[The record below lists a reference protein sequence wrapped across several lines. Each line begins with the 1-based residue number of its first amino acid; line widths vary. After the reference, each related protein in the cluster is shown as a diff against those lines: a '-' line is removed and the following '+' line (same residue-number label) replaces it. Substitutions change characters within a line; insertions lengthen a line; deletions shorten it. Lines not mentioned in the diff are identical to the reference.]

1 LSLLSLHVVTTDVQ
15 DVTICQVKSTT
26 YIISC
31 VFLNGSDASGCNY
44 TLMSEEGNITGSIER
59 SNSEGETIVV
69 ADTAAGSKLLLQAYA
84 SDLVLNDT
92 TQSLVVTR
100 NITGL
105 RVEPC
110 PSGTT
115 GLGT

>member
-44 TLMSEEGNITGSIER
+44 TLMSEEGSISAGSTER
-59 SNSEGETIVV
+59 SNSRGEKIVV
-69 ADTAAGSKLLLQAYA
+69 AGTVAVIQAHS
-84 SDLVLNDT
+84 SDVMLDVNSIVFTKRIMGMRL
-92 TQSLVVTR
+92 
-100 NITGL
+100 
-105 RVEPC
+105 EPC
-110 PSGTT
+110 PTGTT
-115 GLGT
+115 GKIR